1 MIKEPFPHMNDY
13 CLTTLPNGVRVASIE
28 MPHMRSVSVG
38 VWATVGGRYENQA
51 NCGISHFAEHL
62 LFKGT
67 KKRSAR
73 KITEAVEGIGGY
85 LNAFTTEDH
94 TCYYAK
100 AAAKHLP
107 VLCDVL
113 ADMYLNSQFNPVEID
128 REREV
133 IREEIMM
140 VHDNPSQHVQEI
152 LSATLWPDHPMGRPL
167 TGSVESIS
175 QLKQGDF
182 FDFTRKYY
190 NGRTTILCVAGPVSH
205 ECVLEQFGE
214 RFRDLGKGRAPR
226 FAPPDPL
233 KGKAPR
239 LSLVKQELEQTHLA
253 LGFHTFGR
261 HDNRRYALK
270 LLSVI
275 MGENMSSRLFQR
287 LRERHSI
294 CYSISS
300 GLVSLEDAG
309 ALTIFA
315 ALEPA
320 KLEKAIR
327 LTLEEL
333 RKFVA
338 RPPSKNELRQAK
350 DYTIGQTL
358 MGLES
363 TTNQMMWMG
372 ESILGYGK
380 IVDPAEVERRLLAVT
395 AEEVQAVARECLTP
409 GRMALAIAGDVPA
422 EERIRP
428 WLQGGEEI

>member
-1 MIKEPFPHMNDY
+1 
-13 CLTTLPNGVRVASIE
+13 VASIE

-38 VWATVGGRYENQA
+38 VWATVGGRYENTTT
-51 NCGISHFAEHL
+51 CGISHFAEHL

-100 AAAKHLP
+100 AGAKHLP

-113 ADMYLNSQFNPVEID
+113 ADMYLNSQFHPVEIE

-133 IREEIMM
+133 IREEILM
-140 VHDNPSQHVQEI
+140 VHDNPSQHIQEI
-152 LSATLWPDHPMGRPL
+152 LSDTLWPNHPMGRPL
-167 TGSVESIS
+167 TGTVESIS
-175 QLKQGDF
+175 RLQQPDF
-182 FDFTRKYY
+182 LGFTRRFY

-205 ECVLEQFGE
+205 DCVLQYFGE
-214 RFRDLGKGRAPR
+214 PFRQLEKGRLPR

-233 KGKAPR
+233 KGKEPR
-239 LSLVKQELEQTHLA
+239 VTLVRQEIEQTHLA
-253 LGFHTFGR
+253 IGFHTFGR
-261 HDNRRYALK
+261 HDDRRYALK

-320 KLEKAIR
+320 KLEKAVR

-333 RKFVA
+333 QKFVD
-338 RPPSKNELRQAK
+338 RPPSKNELARAK

-380 IVDPAEVERRLLAVT
+380 IVDPTEVETRLLAVT
-395 AEEVQAVARECLTP
+395 AEEVQAVARECLTRQ
-409 GRMALAIAGDVPA
+409 RMAVAIVGDVPA
-422 EERIRP
+422 EERVRL
-428 WLQGGEEI
+428 WLQ